1 MIDLKTFES
10 LLNITGFRRKRR
22 DLTLNN
28 LESMTEK
35 QAQEMAQSPDH
46 VTKPAAMR
54 GVPTPN
60 NGDPKKTVRFKPAE
74 DLGMPEIDPVDLTIT
89 AAQRAIN
96 AEAAERERQSR
107 ERRAKLTQTRL
118 ESVVAT
124 GRFAG

>member
-22 DLTLNN
+22 DLTVNK
-28 LESMTEK
+28 LESMTEE

-46 VTKPAAMR
+46 KQIT
-54 GVPTPN
+54 N
-60 NGDPKKTVRFKPAE
+60 PKKTVRFKPAG

-96 AEAAERERQSR
+96 AEAGERERQNR

>member
-10 LLNITGFRRKRR
+10 LLNISGFRRKRR
-22 DLTLNN
+22 DLTVNR
-28 LESMTEK
+28 LESMTKE
-35 QAQEMAQSPDH
+35 QAQEMMQTPGQAQANVDH
-46 VTKPAAMR
+46 AA
-54 GVPTPN
+54 VNKAAFTN
-60 NGDPKKTVRFKPAE
+60 S
-74 DLGMPEIDPVDLTIT
+74 